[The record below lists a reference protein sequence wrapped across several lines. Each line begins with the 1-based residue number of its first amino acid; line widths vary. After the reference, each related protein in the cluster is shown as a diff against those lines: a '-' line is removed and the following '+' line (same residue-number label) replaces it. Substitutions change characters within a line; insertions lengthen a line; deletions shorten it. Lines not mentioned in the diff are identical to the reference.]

1 VRAVFAV
8 LPLCLLVPSARAE
21 NCLVIPFFNLSN
33 NTNLDW
39 IGESL
44 AETAREDLSAEG
56 LVTLDRDA
64 RLEAFRR
71 LSVRPYSPLTIAS
84 VIKIG
89 EAVDAE
95 RVVYGSYDLK
105 TESNAPDNSR
115 GSLEISAH
123 IIDLKHM
130 RKGTDLSEVGA
141 LENLAALQG
150 HLAWQLL
157 QVLAPNGAISEA
169 DFRTRHPAVRVDAIE
184 NYVRGLL
191 AVNLDDQH
199 RFFALAVR
207 LDPHYSPPCFQLGR
221 LLFQKK
227 DYKTAAEWFQKVGVE
242 DAHHHEAGFFLGLSR
257 YYDGDFAGAQ
267 AAFESVAQVVP
278 LSEVYNNLGAAES
291 RGNLPGALANFRKA
305 LDGDTNDP
313 AYRFNTGYA
322 LWKQGEFAA
331 AADEF
336 RAVLARV
343 PDDAQ
348 ANTMLGRC
356 LSRHGPRPGDIE
368 HLERIKT
375 NYEESA
381 YWQLKAVLQPHQD

>member
-1 VRAVFAV
+1 MRAVFAI
-8 LPLCLLVPSARAE
+8 LLLCASARAE
-21 NCLVIPFFNLSN
+21 TCLVIPFFNLSKDA
-33 NTNLDW
+33 NLDW

-64 RLEAFRR
+64 RVEAFRR
-71 LSVRPYSPLTIAS
+71 LSVRPYAPLTIAS

-89 EAVDAE
+89 QAVDAE
-95 RVVYGSYDLK
+95 QIVYGSYDLK
-105 TESNAPDNSR
+105 TSPSSTANSR
-115 GSLEISAH
+115 GSLQITAR

-130 RKGTDLSEVGA
+130 KQGQDLSEVGA
-141 LENLAALQG
+141 LEDLAALQG

-157 QVLAPNGAISEA
+157 QVLAPRSAPSEA
-169 DFRTRHPAVRVDAIE
+169 DFRTRHPPVRVDAIE

-191 AVNLDDQH
+191 ATSLDDQH
-199 RFFALAVR
+199 RFFALAAR

-227 DYKTAAEWFQKVGVE
+227 DYKSAAEWFQKVGVE

-267 AAFESVAQVVP
+267 AAFEAVAQVVP

-305 LDGDTNDP
+305 LDGDAGDP

-322 LWKQGEFAA
+322 LWKESNFDA

-336 RAVLARV
+336 RAVLQRV
-343 PDDAQ
+343 PDDVQ
-348 ANTMLGRC
+348 ANVMLGRC
-356 LSRHGPRPGDIE
+356 LSRHGPHPGGTE
-368 HLERIKT
+368 HLERVKT